1 MKKIFVPLALSLALG
16 TAACGK
22 SDEATNTGAGS
33 DVVLNDEDA
42 IAGGNDAD
50 LSTAPLGNAS
60 ATDPG
65 NTSADAALAPADA
78 SSANSSL
85 SNGY

>member
-22 SDEATNTGAGS
+22 SDEAANTGAGS

-42 IAGGNDAD
+42 LSSENLSTDAFGND
-50 LSTAPLGNAS
+50 G
-60 ATDPG
+60 ATDLG
-65 NTSADAALAPADA
+65 NTSADAALAAGNGA
-78 SSANSSL
+78 SATTLPGND
-85 SNGY
+85 Y